1 MGSYFSVLILVVF
14 ELNKMKKISEPFW
27 WSLFGAGGVASAMFL
42 PALLFLIGIAFPLGL
57 LSPPTYDSV
66 HRLLEPVI
74 ARLLI
79 LVVISLSMFHWAHR
93 FRFTLED
100 GLQLKKF
107 DSIISIFCYGTAIAV
122 SLFTAYSLWN
132 F

>member
-1 MGSYFSVLILVVF
+1 
-14 ELNKMKKISEPFW
+14 MKKISEPFW

-42 PALLFLIGIAFPLGL
+42 PALLFLMGIGFPLGL
-57 LSPPTYDSV
+57 LSSPGYDQV
-66 HRLLEPVI
+66 HALLEPVI
-74 ARLLI
+74 ARLLVLAI
-79 LVVISLSMFHWAHR
+79 ISLSMFHWAHR

-107 DSIISIFCYGTAIAV
+107 DSLISLFCYGTAIGV